1 MESLRNV
8 FDYPTLPF
16 SKGPC
21 QDEQSLNAPSPKNN
35 SGFPAPLLMLGVGEK
50 NVMLQSEDC
59 KERGDVKCT
68 WSNPP
73 LVSPGGWV
81 LFQ

>member
-16 SKGPC
+16 SKGPS
-21 QDEQSLNAPSPKNN
+21 QDEQSLNVPSPKNN

-50 NVMLQSEDC
+50 
-59 KERGDVKCT
+59 K
-68 WSNPP
+68 
-73 LVSPGGWV
+73 
-81 LFQ
+81 